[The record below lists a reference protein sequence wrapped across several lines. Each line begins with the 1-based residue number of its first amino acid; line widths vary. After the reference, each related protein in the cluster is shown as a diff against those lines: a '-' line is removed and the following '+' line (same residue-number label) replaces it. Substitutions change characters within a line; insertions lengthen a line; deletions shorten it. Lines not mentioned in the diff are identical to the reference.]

1 MVKILCKLLQRIT
14 TKGTVIYEHNGKLE
28 KIKW

>member
-1 MVKILCKLLQRIT
+1 MVRILCALLKKLT
-14 TKGTVIYEHNGKLE
+14 TKGTAIYERKGKYE

>member
-1 MVKILCKLLQRIT
+1 MIRILCALLKRIT
-14 TKGTVIYEHNGKLE
+14 TKGTVIYEKNGKYE